1 MKTLIEIKAILNA
14 VAAVI
19 PTQLGDMVRDCVQ
32 DIAEAS
38 RVSATVN
45 VNSDGVIM
53 LSEVEKAYVRSGQ
66 KIPCIKEIRTRLG
79 LGLLEA
85 KNLAE
90 YWIERYN
97 TNGFGSL

>member
-19 PTQLGDMVRDCVQ
+19 PEQLGNMVRDCVN

-45 VNSDGVIM
+45 VNTEGVVM
-53 LSEVEKAYVRSGQ
+53 LSEVEKAHVRSNQ
-66 KIPCIKEIRTRLG
+66 KIPCIKEIRSRLG

-90 YWIERYN
+90 YWIDRYN
-97 TNGFGSL
+97 RGLSW